1 MRKNKYNYYFIVFC
15 LCCSSN
21 LWAQSYDQ
29 QYAAWKTQQQAKDAQ
44 LMASQPEQHYLGKPS
59 LNAVG
64 EKIRLNSAN
73 AAQLQQLSGIG
84 EKKAQAIIEYRQK
97 NGAFKSIDELQ
108 NVKGIGP
115 ALLQKNKAKLAL

>member
-1 MRKNKYNYYFIVFC
+1 MRKNKYNYYFIMFC